1 MVLFFGAKIRL
12 WLFLVAACILSGVAD
27 KLPNLFSDLWGQ
39 AFLKF
44 HCRAFYKFIQKSPN
58 TGISVVISSQILKFF
73 ALARENRRGPFF
85 FFFFVATR
93 VLFASIWSYKKNGIL
108 FQKFPPFSQ
117 LCLQLREKS
126 PGPSFLQQCG
136 TLRLKIT
143 KTQNAI
149 LFTPRLERP
158 PKLVQIKFHTKT
170 KFSLSTLI
178 HILQ

>member
-1 MVLFFGAKIRL
+1 MLHASVVLFFGAKIRL

-27 KLPNLFSDLWGQ
+27 KLPNLFFDLWGQ

-58 TGISVVISSQILKFF
+58 TGISVVISSQILNFF
-73 ALARENRRGPFF
+73 ALAREIRRGP
-85 FFFFVATR
+85 FFVATR

-158 PKLVQIKFHTKT
+158 QNSCKSNFIPKPNFHYR
-170 KFSLSTLI
+170 L
-178 HILQ
+178 